1 MHGFNQFKP
10 WVNLVRTML
19 VFMCQ
24 QKKMY
29 ILNILSSKRDG
40 SNHGLNRFEPRF
52 KPVWTMFRQW
62 KKKHIL
68 NILSS
73 KCDGSNHGLNR
84 FKPRFKPVGTIGGL
98 NRVGTM
104 MV

>member
-1 MHGFNQFKP
+1 
-10 WVNLVRTML
+10 ML

-24 QKKMY
+24 QKKLY
-29 ILNILSSKRDG
+29 ILNILSSKHDG
-40 SNHGLNRFEPRF
+40 SNHGLNWFEPRL
-52 KPVWTMFRQW
+52 KPVWTMFSSM
-62 KKKHIL
+62 KKKPIF

-84 FKPRFKPVGTIGGL
+84 FEPQFKPVGTIGGL
-98 NRVGTM
+98 NRVGTV